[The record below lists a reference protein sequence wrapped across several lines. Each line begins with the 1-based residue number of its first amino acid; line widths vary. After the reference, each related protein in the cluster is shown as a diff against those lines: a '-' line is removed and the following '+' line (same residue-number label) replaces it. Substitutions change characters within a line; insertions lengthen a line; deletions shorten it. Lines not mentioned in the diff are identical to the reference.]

1 MTASRLQNQIQNKNV
16 VFITVKNRDYIRVSQ
31 IERLLSEYALDYS
44 IYSSDKTNPILR
56 AMDIRYRIKSID
68 FSNVEIVIAGFLPQ
82 LIWRDIRKAT
92 RKYKIELISDFF
104 LSLFDTVVLRNLLSR
119 FLREMD
125 KRVLNESSLVVTD
138 TNADAVFFSNEFGV
152 SRTKFETM
160 YLEADPFYL
169 DSIKSNRTDTI
180 GSKTNYSILYFGTGL
195 PLQGT
200 DIVLEAFIKAAS
212 AYRQT
217 SEHLICE
224 GKDGQIYKIQF
235 IFIGSTKNL
244 SKGLLICIRKWL
256 SQEEL
261 YKAVS
266 DADLCIA
273 GHFNSYID
281 KADRT
286 IPGKAFIY
294 EALKKKMVLGDTI
307 ANHELFDSDDRH
319 FFVRRGSPEALAE
332 CIIQIISGQ

>member
-104 LSLFDTVVLRNLLSR
+104 LSLFDTVVLDRKIITERNLLSR

-244 SKGLLICIRKWL
+244 SKGLLNEAAEHSNICLRK
-256 SQEEL
+256 SYRKEEL
-261 YKAVS
+261 LMMY
-266 DADLCIA
+266 
-273 GHFNSYID
+273 
-281 KADRT
+281 
-286 IPGKAFIY
+286 
-294 EALKKKMVLGDTI
+294 LKQL
-307 ANHELFDSDDRH
+307 L
-319 FFVRRGSPEALAE
+319 
-332 CIIQIISGQ
+332 